1 MSDSKSQTNAAPEAA
16 ANDVY
21 RGPETKGWWREL
33 CCIPLRMDSRL
44 AVVTGA
50 NSGIGLSVT
59 GELARRG
66 ATVIMA
72 CRDISKAQSA
82 KDSLLRMYGAEN
94 PESTKTDVVDETISS
109 ILSPIQDEQLRLE
122 QLDLSS
128 FESIRNFVERFIKT
142 NEPLD
147 YLINNAA
154 IISRT
159 YEKSVDGQEL
169 QLAVNYLGPVLLTE
183 LLLPSLKKS
192 PKGRIVNMTDALHYL
207 GNLHKP
213 TLHLSGSS
221 YGPYVAYNQSKL
233 ALTMYTVELARRLEG
248 TSVIPV
254 SVYPGPVNTAFQ
266 KSSNSTLELRL
277 EQLDLSSFESIRNFV
292 ERFIKTN
299 EPLDYLINNA
309 AIISRTY
316 EKSVDGQELQLAV
329 NYLGPVLLTELLL
342 PSLKKSPKGRIVN
355 MTDALH
361 YLGNLHKPTLHL
373 SGSSY
378 GPYVAYNQSKLALT
392 MYTVELARRLE
403 GTSVIPVSVYPGPVN
418 TAFQKSSNSTLEKM
432 YTALTM
438 PQRISPWEAAQQVIH
453 ALLRRRLIPGGY
465 YDRYD
470 RGFPD
475 RLALTQLERTWLWDK
490 TKEILQLKE

>member
-1 MSDSKSQTNAAPEAA
+1 MSKSKSQTNAVPEAGENA
-16 ANDVY
+16 VY
-21 RGPETKGWWREL
+21 QGPETKGWWREI

-72 CRDISKAQSA
+72 CRDVSKAQAA

-94 PESTKTDVVDETISS
+94 PESAKMDVVDETISS

-128 FESIRNFVERFIKT
+128 FESTRNFAGRFIKT

-154 IISRT
+154 IISPT

-183 LLLPSLKKS
+183 LLLPSLKKA
-192 PKGRIVNMTDALHYL
+192 PKGKIVNMTDALHYL
-207 GNLHKP
+207 GNLYKP
-213 TLHLSGSS
+213 TLHLSGLS

-248 TSVIPV
+248 TSVIHV
-254 SVYPGPVNTAFQ
+254 SVYQGPVDTA
-266 KSSNSTLELRL
+266 L
-277 EQLDLSSFESIRNFV
+277 
-292 ERFIKTN
+292 
-299 EPLDYLINNA
+299 
-309 AIISRTY
+309 
-316 EKSVDGQELQLAV
+316 
-329 NYLGPVLLTELLL
+329 
-342 PSLKKSPKGRIVN
+342 
-355 MTDALH
+355 
-361 YLGNLHKPTLHL
+361 
-373 SGSSY
+373 
-378 GPYVAYNQSKLALT
+378 
-392 MYTVELARRLE
+392 
-403 GTSVIPVSVYPGPVN
+403 
-418 TAFQKSSNSTLEKM
+418 QKSSNSTLEKM
-432 YTALTM
+432 YTALTI
-438 PQRISPWEAAQQVIH
+438 PQRISTWEAAQQVIH
-453 ALLRRRLIPGGY
+453 ALLRRKLTPGGY

-475 RLALTQLERTWLWDK
+475 RLALTQSERTWLSDK
-490 TKEILQLKE
+490 TKEILQLEE

>member
-266 KSSNSTLELRL
+266 KSSNSTLE
-277 EQLDLSSFESIRNFV
+277 
-292 ERFIKTN
+292 
-299 EPLDYLINNA
+299 
-309 AIISRTY
+309 
-316 EKSVDGQELQLAV
+316 
-329 NYLGPVLLTELLL
+329 
-342 PSLKKSPKGRIVN
+342 
-355 MTDALH
+355 
-361 YLGNLHKPTLHL
+361 
-373 SGSSY
+373 
-378 GPYVAYNQSKLALT
+378 
-392 MYTVELARRLE
+392 
-403 GTSVIPVSVYPGPVN
+403 
-418 TAFQKSSNSTLEKM
+418 KM